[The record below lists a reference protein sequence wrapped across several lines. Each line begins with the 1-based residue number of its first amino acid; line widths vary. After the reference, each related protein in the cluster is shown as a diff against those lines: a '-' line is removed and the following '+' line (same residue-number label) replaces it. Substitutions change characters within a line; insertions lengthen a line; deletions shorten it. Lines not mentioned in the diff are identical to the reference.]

1 METNVVKSKIKE
13 AITEVFDLS
22 QKQKSEKKINEQTI
36 NNFLDHILDFQEML
50 NAKTA
55 AVVDV
60 NSKFSEFSRFKN
72 VDEECLSLIRHV
84 LDLSI
89 NWHQKLV
96 LFYIDLNWIRKQNIS
111 NATIVKFKAAID
123 DLKEYNQDLEDLYFN
138 IDHNDDLSSIVQ
150 EFQLLSKKHHSED

>member
-1 METNVVKSKIKE
+1 MRAGLNSATYLLYSKSKIKE

-60 NSKFSEFSRFKN
+60 NSKFSEF
-72 VDEECLSLIRHV
+72 E
-84 LDLSI
+84 
-89 NWHQKLV
+89 
-96 LFYIDLNWIRKQNIS
+96 
-111 NATIVKFKAAID
+111 
-123 DLKEYNQDLEDLYFN
+123 
-138 IDHNDDLSSIVQ
+138 
-150 EFQLLSKKHHSED
+150 